1 LPKIPV
7 NQLVPGMK
15 LTKPVLNE
23 SGMVLL
29 SGDNELTEATIEKLR
44 NMNVDGVFIKGLAKP
59 EKPKEEALSEL
70 YKRFEKVEQEPYMDM
85 LKRVLK
91 EHVEGLYE

>member
-1 LPKIPV
+1 LPKTPV
-7 NQLVPGMK
+7 NELEPGMK

-29 SGDNELTEATIEKLR
+29 SEDTELTDATIEKLR
-44 NMNVDGVFIKGLAKP
+44 NMNVDVVYIKGLSKP
-59 EKPKEEALSEL
+59 ERSKEEVLLEL
-70 YKRFEKVEQEPYMDM
+70 YKRFEKVEHEPYMDM

-91 EHVEGLYE
+91 EHIEGLYE